1 MVYNINKNSFPF
13 LRWQQL
19 YTGAWWI
26 GTIFIKENIKFNIYK
41 ILFVRYLLMPFFSS
55 RFRKF
60 LLWLGTPPAQVRE
73 SKPGTFCRIVSE
85 FALEYRTTRDRVL
98 QQMEK
103 KANHRERSKTRGKM
117 ITQIG
122 NSNGNGFNSLASYEP
137 ISYRTKE
144 DRADAELRQLLG
156 SDISDT
162 ESMRTGTWGRSRKS
176 GTSSSTLSIE
186 YCTSFFTYVTLHTII
201 SGTRT
206 QHVNSWRLSNRYGDR
221 WWRWDPW
228 EPCQNRHAHSHSS
241 AWTEA
246 KQPTTRSRWSLFCT

>member
-1 MVYNINKNSFPF
+1 
-13 LRWQQL
+13 
-19 YTGAWWI
+19 
-26 GTIFIKENIKFNIYK
+26 
-41 ILFVRYLLMPFFSS
+41 MPFFSS

-176 GTSSSTLSIE
+176 GTSSSTLSIK
-186 YCTSFFTYVTLHTII
+186 YCTSFFTYVTLHIII

-206 QHVNSWRLSNRYGDR
+206 QHVNS
-221 WWRWDPW
+221 
-228 EPCQNRHAHSHSS
+228 
-241 AWTEA
+241 
-246 KQPTTRSRWSLFCT
+246 

>member
-1 MVYNINKNSFPF
+1 MLTSKLAIYLHSFF
-13 LRWQQL
+13 LM
-19 YTGAWWI
+19 
-26 GTIFIKENIKFNIYK
+26 K
-41 ILFVRYLLMPFFSS
+41 

-60 LLWLGTPPAQVRE
+60 LLWLGTSPAQVRE
-73 SKPGTFCRIVSE
+73 TKPGAFCRIVSE

-122 NSNGNGFNSLASYEP
+122 NGYNTLPSCEP
-137 ISYRTKE
+137 VYRTKE

-176 GTSSSTLSIE
+176 GIKPKLIRKIMR
-186 YCTSFFTYVTLHTII
+186 LRPLI
-201 SGTRT
+201 RW
-206 QHVNSWRLSNRYGDR
+206 NS
-221 WWRWDPW
+221 
-228 EPCQNRHAHSHSS
+228 
-241 AWTEA
+241 
-246 KQPTTRSRWSLFCT
+246 